1 MPQVLKRH
9 NILFSDEEWDM
20 ITDKAKELKISV
32 SEFIRKTMT
41 KEIQE
46 RENQDLL
53 NYINENCEYVS
64 PEEEEEIMLMLEGID
79 LDDDSDAVEVTVDDI
94 LQG

>member
-1 MPQVLKRH
+1 MPQAFKRH
-9 NILFSDEEWDM
+9 NILFSDEEWEL

-32 SEFIRKTMT
+32 SEFIRKTMA

-53 NYINENCEYVS
+53 NYINQNCEFVS
-64 PEEEEEIMLMLEGID
+64 PEEEKDIMLLLEDID
-79 LDDDSDAVEVTVDDI
+79 LNDDSDGVEVTVDDI

>member
-1 MPQVLKRH
+1 MPQVFKRH
-9 NILFSDEEWDM
+9 NILFSDEEWDL
-20 ITDKAKELKISV
+20 ITEKAKELKISV

-46 RENQDLL
+46 RDSQDLL

-64 PEEEEEIMLMLEGID
+64 PKEEEEIIRMLEGID